1 MPHFSNDAA
10 ELFHKYYL
18 LLTPTTFF
26 NIHCS
31 YHIRS
36 TPWSLLLTP
45 KKINIKYQVY
55 FIAWRFLFLSALKRT
70 LQLLLRE
77 FIAIHVIET
86 KYWTMQYKMQW
97 NKKLNSILMIKI
109 YSEPLRLRSIF
120 TTCWARRKFPTFLW
134 AITHFEELHVYTC
147 SCASFGLWEISIAWR
162 TQFLSWFDHF

>member
-1 MPHFSNDAA
+1 MLPNFFINIIYSLPQLHSLIYIVHIISDRRLD
-10 ELFHKYYL
+10 LFYL
-18 LLTPTTFF
+18 LQ
-26 NIHCS
+26 
-31 YHIRS
+31 
-36 TPWSLLLTP
+36 

-55 FIAWRFLFLSALKRT
+55 FIAWRFLFLSTLERT

-86 KYWTMQYKMQW
+86 KYWTMQYKVQW
-97 NKKLNSILMIKI
+97 NKKFNSILMIKI

-120 TTCWARRKFPTFLW
+120 TTCWARQKFPTFLW